1 MLPKSDKERYICNMA
16 MSQFNI
22 RVYGILINEKNQ
34 VLVTDELIK
43 GKQIT
48 KFPGG
53 GLEFGEGTLDC
64 IKREFM
70 EETKMEI
77 EVIEHFYTTDF
88 FQPSAFHK
96 DHQIISIYYIV
107 KPTSVFDILIKDKV
121 FDFIQKLKYEQ
132 QFRWVS
138 VKKISAEDFTLP
150 IDKIV
155 GDQIKKKYNGKT
167 NAIKNPG

>member
-1 MLPKSDKERYICNMA
+1 MTAWK
-16 MSQFNI
+16 FNI
-22 RVYGILINEKNQ
+22 RVYGILINEWNE

-43 GKQIT
+43 GNQMT

-53 GLEFGEGTLDC
+53 GLEFGEGMIDC
-64 IKREFM
+64 VKREFM

-96 DHQIISIYYIV
+96 NHQIISVYYLV
-107 KPTSVFDILIKDKV
+107 KSASAINFPVKDKV
-121 FDFIQKLKYEQ
+121 FDFEHKLEQ
-132 QFRWVS
+132 EQNFRWITLH
-138 VKKISAEDFTLP
+138 KISEADFTLP

-155 GDQIKKKYNGKT
+155 GGMLRKKYN
-167 NAIKNPG
+167 